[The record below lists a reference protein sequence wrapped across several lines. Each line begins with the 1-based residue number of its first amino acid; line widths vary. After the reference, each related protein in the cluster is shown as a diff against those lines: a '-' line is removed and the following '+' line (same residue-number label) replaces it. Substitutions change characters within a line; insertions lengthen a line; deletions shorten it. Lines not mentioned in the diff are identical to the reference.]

1 MKNNILIYFFITFI
15 FLIFFESKVNS
26 EELQINASEIQ
37 SLEKG
42 NKVIAYNGVEIIDPK
57 GIVIQAQTGNTG
69 HVMVGDLGVTAES
82 EGIAIYAGDT
92 MTLNV
97 KSTLTIVVRA
107 SNATDKI
114 NVMVMQ

>member
-15 FLIFFESKVNS
+15 FLIFFENKVNS

-57 GIVIQAQTGNTG
+57 GIVIQA
-69 HVMVGDLGVTAES
+69 D
-82 EGIAIYAGDT
+82 
-92 MTLNV
+92 
-97 KSTLTIVVRA
+97 
-107 SNATDKI
+107 NADYDKI
-114 NVMVMQ
+114 KSNLKVIFCWIFETESKVILDFISIEVNFLKVLFFL